1 MKICR
6 WQDEIQLVTRYDSDR
21 RVTVFEGHWRCP
33 RSGKTGQNMGGA
45 IWPGCPHTHDCPE
58 FKAPPS
64 DLERFRTW
72 LVQFLRGRLAR
83 WRR

>member
-6 WQDEIQLVTRYDSDR
+6 FQDEIELITERHGRQVIFRGR
-21 RVTVFEGHWRCP
+21 WRCP
-33 RSGKTGQNMGGA
+33 RSGKVGQDT
-45 IWPGCPHTHDCPE
+45 PGVFNLACRYVNDCKE
-58 FKAPPS
+58 FQPPIS

-83 WRR
+83 WR